1 MNYFNYMNLQD
12 CFKQYNIVCP
22 DENSFLRW
30 YKDIGNTKVAMF
42 SYEDLPTDN
51 GITTEIIETALM
63 FRNNLAFTKITG
75 LGLVLGYYTYGG
87 VFDLYWK
94 PTTVDFYALNG
105 KYLGQVEYSALILA
119 RDNQTD
125 IIPFLTLSGWI
136 NKIITLEKTLDILT
150 ILIRLPTLF
159 TGDKAQAAQLKTLFK
174 KTLDFEGFVFGDK
187 SLKDTVEQFD
197 IHLPATLDEVY
208 QQMEKYKNY
217 ALNSIGIYSVNEKR
231 ERIVTSEIQAQ
242 NDYADF
248 VYQGMLNQRQQFVN
262 LLNSTYGYNIKLVE
276 SYKQSKQDEVE
287 LAHDLAVAQ
296 DVTSPETDKKS
307 STDQP
312 KEDK

>member
-1 MNYFNYMNLQD
+1 M
-12 CFKQYNIVCP
+12 
-22 DENSFLRW
+22 
-30 YKDIGNTKVAMF
+30 
-42 SYEDLPTDN
+42 
-51 GITTEIIETALM
+51 
-63 FRNNLAFTKITG
+63 
-75 LGLVLGYYTYGG
+75 
-87 VFDLYWK
+87 FDLYWK
-94 PTTVDFYALNG
+94 PTIVDFYALNG
-105 KYLGQVEYSALILA
+105 KYLGQVEYSSLILA

-248 VYQGMLNQRQQFVN
+248 VYQGMLNQRQQFVD

-287 LAHDLAVAQ
+287 LAHDMAVAQ
-296 DVTSPETDKKS
+296 EVTEPKTATKS
-307 STDQP
+307 SPKTNQ